1 MLLLSH
7 HRTLTPKFHEPGK
20 NESDLMFYVTLWA
33 LSYFRGGIPQ
43 FLAANN
49 VIPPI
54 FDSS

>member
-33 LSYFRGGIPQ
+33 MLLRFC
-43 FLAANN
+43 
-49 VIPPI
+49 PI
-54 FDSS
+54 LEVEFPNF